1 MITPRG
7 GGVNDPAQGAG
18 ADPLG
23 REVGD
28 GDDELGSLLGPTVI
42 AVIFRILPHLPRSW
56 ICTNKERK
64 DRRQLLV
71 RAGVTPDDARR
82 LNTRK
87 FETGPG
93 VYDGAIMREAGTHT
107 DAD

>member
-1 MITPRG
+1 M
-7 GGVNDPAQGAG
+7 NDPARGAD
-18 ADPLG
+18 ADPLVS
-23 REVGD
+23 EVGD
-28 GDDELGSLLGPTVI
+28 GDDELASLLGPTVV

-71 RAGVTPDDARR
+71 RPGVTPDARR

-93 VYDGAIMREAGTHT
+93 VYDGAIVRGVGTHT